1 MDYMRLTIVWPSIFF
16 LLSDIFVGLTGS
28 SCIRANPWGISG
40 CFSASMGQL
49 HSNYSALRVCKVY
62 DPLER
67 FYVTVVPDP
76 LDGDDHCD
84 SESYHIFWRYAPFGH
99 NCCSFDYDS
108 SDTTGGKALEE

>member
-49 HSNYSALRVCKVY
+49 YSNYSALRVCKVY

-76 LDGDDHCD
+76 LDGDEINQRPLRFRVIPYLLEIC
-84 SESYHIFWRYAPFGH
+84 
-99 NCCSFDYDS
+99 
-108 SDTTGGKALEE
+108 ALRAQLL